1 MTHEHPEARTPRSRA
16 EYRWTPRKAHAF
28 LEALALHGKV
38 AAAARAVGMTRQS
51 AYKLKQ
57 RIPVV
62 AERWAR
68 AQAIGRARPRHGD
81 GFGPPWP
88 MRTLGPFAAKTKVTE
103 LAQNLQDSVRCVNTP
118 CRTRRRSGCIHIWPS
133 PLAGEGWERG
143 RPRSGRLRPAR
154 PQRRQCRRPLSL
166 RT

>member
-1 MTHEHPEARTPRSRA
+1 
-16 EYRWTPRKAHAF
+16 
-28 LEALALHGKV
+28 
-38 AAAARAVGMTRQS
+38 MTRQS

-88 MRTLGPFAAKTKVTE
+88 MRTLGPCAAKTKVTE

-118 CRTRRRSGCIHIWPS
+118 ELSGSVAQTGIRPIRSIAPREIDLCLQR
-133 PLAGEGWERG
+133 LADAEAVAVAQEALGRAGLARGSGDAGKVHGHVCVVER
-143 RPRSGRLRPAR
+143 P
-154 PQRRQCRRPLSL
+154 
-166 RT
+166 